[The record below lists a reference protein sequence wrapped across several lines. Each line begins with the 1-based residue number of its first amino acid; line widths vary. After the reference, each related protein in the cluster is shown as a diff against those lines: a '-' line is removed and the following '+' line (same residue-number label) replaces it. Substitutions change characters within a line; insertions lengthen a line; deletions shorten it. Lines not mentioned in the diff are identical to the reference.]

1 MCFFKKKEK
10 EKEEKVKPIFPIY
23 LNTMRI
29 KDTIA
34 ILEDGITSMRSVTK
48 DIINQKSD
56 NVSSKGEGSLYSIN
70 VGLNTE
76 IKNDNVSKHNE
87 HFEKIHTDASLF
99 YKILM
104 EFAHNK
110 RIKSIKC
117 KEDLKDINEGQIV
130 SCEGKIS
137 GNEIEAVFNKFYI
150 FVDAMSAMGNK
161 EARAAKQQLSGMEKV
176 LTQDD
181 KITDIGNMIC
191 QLDDGTDLIV
201 VIENKYLL
209 NDSGVELVRGKYKI
223 LGIVYE
229 KVFEEQTVNLTRDSM
244 LGLFQFEDVQK
255 IYEGLNNA
263 FASAKLEIPQVRT
276 SISGPSVGIMPIGIY
291 L

>member
-1 MCFFKKKEK
+1 
-10 EKEEKVKPIFPIY
+10 
-23 LNTMRI
+23 
-29 KDTIA
+29 
-34 ILEDGITSMRSVTK
+34 
-48 DIINQKSD
+48 
-56 NVSSKGEGSLYSIN
+56 
-70 VGLNTE
+70 
-76 IKNDNVSKHNE
+76 
-87 HFEKIHTDASLF
+87 
-99 YKILM
+99 
-104 EFAHNK
+104 
-110 RIKSIKC
+110 
-117 KEDLKDINEGQIV
+117 
-130 SCEGKIS
+130 
-137 GNEIEAVFNKFYI
+137 
-150 FVDAMSAMGNK
+150 
-161 EARAAKQQLSGMEKV
+161 MEKV

-229 KVFEEQTVNLTRDSM
+229 KVFEEQNVNLTRDSM

-263 FASAKLEIPQVRT
+263 FTSAKLETPQVRT
-276 SISGPSVGIMPIGIY
+276 SISGPSVGIMPIDIY

>member
-1 MCFFKKKEK
+1 
-10 EKEEKVKPIFPIY
+10 
-23 LNTMRI
+23 
-29 KDTIA
+29 
-34 ILEDGITSMRSVTK
+34 
-48 DIINQKSD
+48 
-56 NVSSKGEGSLYSIN
+56 
-70 VGLNTE
+70 
-76 IKNDNVSKHNE
+76 
-87 HFEKIHTDASLF
+87 
-99 YKILM
+99 M

-117 KEDLKDINEGQIV
+117 KEDLKAINEGQIV

-276 SISGPSVGIMPIGIY
+276 SISGLSVGIMPIGIY